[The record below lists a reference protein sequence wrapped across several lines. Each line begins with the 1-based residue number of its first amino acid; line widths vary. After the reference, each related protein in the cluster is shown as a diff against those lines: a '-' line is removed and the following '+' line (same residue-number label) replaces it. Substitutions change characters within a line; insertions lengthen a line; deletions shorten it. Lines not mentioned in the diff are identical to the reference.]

1 MNVVFFSVKNKCI
14 FLRLFFQV
22 DRLKCA
28 LFHHHLGLLL
38 SQNLGRSKYV
48 DIIVH
53 VSSVCKKLGF
63 LKNFNLRLGERGIQN
78 LYTTFMHV
86 RPDLEYS

>member
-1 MNVVFFSVKNKCI
+1 M

-22 DRLKCA
+22 DRIKCA

-48 DIIVH
+48 DIIV
-53 VSSVCKKLGF
+53 SSVFKKLGF
-63 LKNFNLRLGERGIQN
+63 LKNFNLRLGGRCIQN